1 MWKRKEKQSNA
12 FAEAML
18 EYLDQLFGTAL
29 RLTANRAEAEDL
41 VQDTLVRAMRFQ
53 ERFEPGTNLRAWLF
67 RIMVNLFATRFR
79 HERRGREIQ
88 CGPEKEDLLS
98 NLAPGYQDSA
108 DPRPEEFFFEKVLSD
123 DVVAAINEL
132 PGEFKVV
139 VLLRDMN
146 GFSYSQIADILEIPV
161 GTVMS
166 RLHRARRLLRA
177 RLYQY
182 ALTQGY
188 IRPAEEEADKVTQLD
203 EYRSRQTGS
212 REP

>member
-1 MWKRKEKQSNA
+1 MWKRKENKSNA

-98 NLAPGYQDSA
+98 NLAPGYRDSA
-108 DPRPEEFFFEKVLSD
+108 DPQPEEFFFEKVLSD

-132 PGEFKVV
+132 PAEFKVV
-139 VLLRDMN
+139 VLLRDLN
-146 GFSYSQIADILEIPV
+146 GFSYAQIADILEIPV

-166 RLHRARRLLRA
+166 RLFRARQQLRSRLF
-177 RLYQY
+177 QY
-182 ALTQGY
+182 ALSQGY
-188 IRPAEEEADKVTQLD
+188 IRTGETGTEKVTRLD
-203 EYRSRQTGS
+203 EYRSRQAGG